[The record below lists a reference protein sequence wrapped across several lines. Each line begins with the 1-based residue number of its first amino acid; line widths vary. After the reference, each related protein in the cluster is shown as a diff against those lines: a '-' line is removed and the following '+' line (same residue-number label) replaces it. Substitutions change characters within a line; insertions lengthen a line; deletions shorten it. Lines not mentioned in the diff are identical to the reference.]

1 MSESIIVNREDCKW
15 TVHDSIHRL
24 EKEAENLI
32 HEQLKEDISEV
43 KKKVEE
49 LGPQKM
55 TFAVKLT
62 AFSIILLLVS
72 TLVGIGISYGGTAS
86 KVDLEAVKSK
96 VTAVEIDVA
105 STRIQVQEINKKLA
119 ESSEDRKEIK
129 DSLNT
134 LLSKIMDL
142 YKR

>member
-1 MSESIIVNREDCKW
+1 MPPNQSNMEDCKW
-15 TVHDSIHRL
+15 TVHDNIHRL
-24 EKEAENLI
+24 EKEAENI
-32 HEQLKEDISEV
+32 VHQQLKEDIEDV
-43 KKKVEE
+43 KNTIEQ
-49 LGPQKM
+49 LRPQKM

-62 AFSIILLLVS
+62 AFSIIILLIS
-72 TLVGIGISYGGTAS
+72 TLVGIGVSYGGTAS
-86 KVDLEAVKSK
+86 KADLEAVKTK
-96 VTAVEIDVA
+96 VTTVEIDVA
-105 STRIQVQEINKKLA
+105 STRFQIQEINKKLA